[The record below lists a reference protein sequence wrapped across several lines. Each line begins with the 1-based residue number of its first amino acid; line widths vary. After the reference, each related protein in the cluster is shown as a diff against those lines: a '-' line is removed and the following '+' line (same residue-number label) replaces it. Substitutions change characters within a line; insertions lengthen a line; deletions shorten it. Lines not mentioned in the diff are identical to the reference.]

1 MRFTGKTRGC
11 LNTKFRFGLHVR
23 VAKYVVSVGHVTTKF
38 PRMDRF
44 SFSTVMEAP
53 LREFRAREL
62 RWLHTSGPYTD
73 LPITS
78 HKYAYSTLVSPAP
91 YLTLG
96 SASRGMNRF
105 QRPANR
111 AFSC

>member
-44 SFSTVMEAP
+44 SLSTVMEAP

-62 RWLHTSGPYTD
+62 R
-73 LPITS
+73 
-78 HKYAYSTLVSPAP
+78 
-91 YLTLG
+91 
-96 SASRGMNRF
+96 
-105 QRPANR
+105 
-111 AFSC
+111 